1 MNSKNYKGYTAD
13 SFVSSDKLAKKLFD
27 KRWEN
32 IVNIINTKA
41 ELVVDE
47 DTFSYFFK
55 VKIGFLLTLDEIIK
69 LQSLGYGVFKT
80 QREIESFNY
89 EGYKILID
97 NPTKY
102 IIMWQP
108 KKEN

>member
-1 MNSKNYKGYTAD
+1 MNSKNYKDYTAD
-13 SFVSSDKLAKKLFD
+13 SLVSSDKLAKNLSD
-27 KRWEN
+27 KHQE
-32 IVNIINTKA
+32 NIINTKA
-41 ELVVDE
+41 ELVINE
-47 DTFSYFFK
+47 DTFSCFFK

-80 QREIESFNY
+80 RREIESFDY

>member
-13 SFVSSDKLAKKLFD
+13 SLVSSDKLAKNLFD

-47 DTFSYFFK
+47 DTFSYFF
-55 VKIGFLLTLDEIIK
+55 
-69 LQSLGYGVFKT
+69 QS
-80 QREIESFNY
+80 
-89 EGYKILID
+89 
-97 NPTKY
+97 
-102 IIMWQP
+102 
-108 KKEN
+108 